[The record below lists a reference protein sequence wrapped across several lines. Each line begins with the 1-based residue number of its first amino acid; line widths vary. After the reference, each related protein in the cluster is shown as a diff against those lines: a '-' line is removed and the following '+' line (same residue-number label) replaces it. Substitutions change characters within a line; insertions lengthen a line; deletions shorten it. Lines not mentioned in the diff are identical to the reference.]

1 MQTYRQLISND
12 EMEGSRINRAAK
24 ISQSVQTYYKTERE
38 GEWWQREVKKNLSI
52 SSKRNR
58 NTSLKIIR
66 EVLKSI
72 IYRSITLCYSTK
84 KKKKKILIDPDLE
97 NYLWANKNSI
107 WYSTKVNL
115 RFSIL
120 TIDRYRVSR
129 EKNNSL
135 YNSTVETIL

>member
-1 MQTYRQLISND
+1 MLFN
-12 EMEGSRINRAAK
+12 
-24 ISQSVQTYYKTERE
+24 
-38 GEWWQREVKKNLSI
+38 
-52 SSKRNR
+52 
-58 NTSLKIIR
+58 
-66 EVLKSI
+66 
-72 IYRSITLCYSTK
+72 K